1 MSENSGGK
9 QRKAPPTAFK
19 PGQSGNPAGKPKGA
33 KNHATR
39 AVQALIDGKADALVK
54 KALELALS
62 GDGPVLRAMLD
73 RLCPPRKDSPVTLAG
88 LPKIESAADLPKA
101 TAKILETVAKGI
113 ITPSE
118 GQALAGLIEGHRK
131 ALEMAE
137 LEARVAAIENNL
149 NRGGK

>member
-1 MSENSGGK
+1 MADKTTKK
-9 QRKAPPTAFK
+9 QRGPGRPFK
-19 PGQSGNPAGKPKGA
+19 PGQSGNPGGCPTGSRHK
-33 KNHATR
+33 ATL
-39 AVQALIDGKADALVK
+39 AVQALLDGEGEALTRKAVEMALAGDTT
-54 KALELALS
+54 ALRLCLE
-62 GDGPVLRAMLD
+62 
-73 RLCPPRKDSPVTLAG
+73 RLCPPRKDSPVNLSG

-131 ALEMAE
+131 ALETAE